1 MKAKHMGAEQAREAL
16 GTSIFGHR
24 YVLEVAIID
33 SKSHRIP
40 MTRWVQAVFFAV
52 DYKRPEFESSALTQ
66 RLSGSWWRH
75 MLYTATAPDNERKLY
90 VSNSKAE
97 IVNQLPDVSHSMAR
111 PPDIPTALFPLSHQ
125 VMLKDQA
132 NECRANREAEGG
144 LQREGLHPPS
154 YMQYIEWLEGYNK
167 NLEPGKQIQASA
179 EGFKSYRLDQRY
191 WTRSRDWTANNLH
204 APTWEE
210 YSGWVERVNATT
222 CADKRQGDSR
232 PRVRRYSPTYQGY
245 QDFKLDQANWIPQEV
260 RDDKAGCVSQ

>member
-111 PPDIPTALFPLSHQ
+111 PPDIPTALFSLSHQ

-132 NECRANREAEGG
+132 NERRANREAEGG
-144 LQREGLHPPS
+144 LHREGLHPPS

-167 NLEPGKQIQASA
+167 NLEPGKQIQASP